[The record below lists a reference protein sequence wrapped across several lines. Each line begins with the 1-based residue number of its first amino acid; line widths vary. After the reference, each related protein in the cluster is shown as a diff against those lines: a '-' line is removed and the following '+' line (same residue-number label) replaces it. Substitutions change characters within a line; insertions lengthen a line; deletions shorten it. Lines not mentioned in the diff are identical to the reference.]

1 MCQGTVCWS
10 CPTNSPHKGYA
21 WACPGKRFPGKGN
34 SPWTKGPEVGGE
46 AGVSVEHRLVSKR
59 RQQEGY
65 GAGAGGETVTGHVCG
80 WSGVADA
87 AGCPLPTSPLNVP
100 LWLMPTDSYLRRR
113 VQGCSL
119 ATEANS
125 ACARGPQKDQRVGW
139 PTRTSLHRAFPAWAL
154 KVSMQ
159 KP

>member
-10 CPTNSPHKGYA
+10 CPTTPLTKVTRGRVQGSDFQAKGTTRVLKA
-21 WACPGKRFPGKGN
+21 LRWVVR
-34 SPWTKGPEVGGE
+34 
-46 AGVSVEHRLVSKR
+46 AGVSVEHGLVSKR

-65 GAGAGGETVTGHVCG
+65 GGRGWVGETVTGHGCG

-87 AGCPLPTSPLNVP
+87 AVCPLPMSPLNVP
-100 LWLMPTDSYLRRR
+100 LWLMPTDSHLRCP

-125 ACARGPQKDQRVGW
+125 ACARGHQKDWRVG
-139 PTRTSLHRAFPAWAL
+139 
-154 KVSMQ
+154 
-159 KP
+159 